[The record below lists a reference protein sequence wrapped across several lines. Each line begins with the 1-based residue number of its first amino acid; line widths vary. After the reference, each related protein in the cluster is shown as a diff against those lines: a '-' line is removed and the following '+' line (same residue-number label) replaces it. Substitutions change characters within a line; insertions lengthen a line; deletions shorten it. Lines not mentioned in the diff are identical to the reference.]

1 LIKRLLN
8 QSLIILILSLL
19 SQILSFIGII
29 YTAKFFSPESFGIYS
44 TVLSVA
50 AIFTVIF
57 TAQIPYIMQKLTRE
71 IAVGLLESLCNKY
84 IIAAIICS
92 LLIIL
97 IELNAASTDLGFI
110 SLALYAFLLSF
121 SSVCFTLQNSIFI
134 RDEKAGVYGTLLFL
148 RISFVVLFIAIATLY
163 SSSIHVLF
171 LSLVISE
178 FTLYIFVRML
188 LLKDSK
194 KSRIVLKE
202 FFIKNKDYAFWGM
215 IQDLTNAIA
224 HSVPF
229 LIFAYFFGSKEL
241 GFYALAYRILDS
253 INSLLGNS
261 VRMPLLRKMNQIK
274 KDKYA
279 LSKLVKLSTILLVVI
294 SLLISMAIVFMQS
307 EIMIPI
313 TSSIIDDQW
322 MNSLPFLSILL
333 PWFLIIL
340 MNIPFANLVRIV
352 EKQRSLFAMNNII
365 VVVRIFTAFF
375 VSFWLDN
382 FVTAVLV
389 FSLINVLLNILYIRK
404 CNSIY
409 YNEVVR

>member
-1 LIKRLLN
+1 
-8 QSLIILILSLL
+8 
-19 SQILSFIGII
+19 
-29 YTAKFFSPESFGIYS
+29 
-44 TVLSVA
+44 
-50 AIFTVIF
+50 
-57 TAQIPYIMQKLTRE
+57 
-71 IAVGLLESLCNKY
+71 
-84 IIAAIICS
+84 
-92 LLIIL
+92 
-97 IELNAASTDLGFI
+97 
-110 SLALYAFLLSF
+110 
-121 SSVCFTLQNSIFI
+121 
-134 RDEKAGVYGTLLFL
+134 
-148 RISFVVLFIAIATLY
+148 
-163 SSSIHVLF
+163 
-171 LSLVISE
+171 
-178 FTLYIFVRML
+178 
-188 LLKDSK
+188 
-194 KSRIVLKE
+194 
-202 FFIKNKDYAFWGM
+202 
-215 IQDLTNAIA
+215 
-224 HSVPF
+224 
-229 LIFAYFFGSKEL
+229 
-241 GFYALAYRILDS
+241 
-253 INSLLGNS
+253 
-261 VRMPLLRKMNQIK
+261 MNQIK